1 MPEPDRR
8 PACLELN
15 KKREEGQKTKSCRL
29 TERRSRWT
37 LQTLVK
43 SLEDILTE
51 MRNQQWIF
59 SRRYDRT
66 RFSPSIELTGFSVN
80 TDFIQ
85 ASVDERA
92 WGKLLKHIR
101 LDVIVI

>member
-8 PACLELN
+8 PACLECS

-29 TERRSRWT
+29 TERGVHWP

-43 SLEDILTE
+43 TFEVILTE

-66 RFSPSIELTGFSVN
+66 GFH
-80 TDFIQ
+80 
-85 ASVDERA
+85 
-92 WGKLLKHIR
+92 L
-101 LDVIVI
+101 